1 MEIVKASVRHL
12 AELQTQIKSF
22 MDFLGDIST
31 IVDHTV
37 DHSNLVYGAAE
48 DTDNVMNPDVKEVRT
63 FHTYWARS
71 NIYTGLA

>member
-31 IVDHTV
+31 IVDQTV
-37 DHSNLVYGAAE
+37 ERSDLVYETAE
-48 DTDNVMNPDVKEVRT
+48 DTDGVMNPDVKKVHT
-63 FHTYWARS
+63 FNAY
-71 NIYTGLA
+71 